1 MSTPLTRTDYW
12 NRTGPVPKVRNGD
25 TTHAE
30 AVSDIETFT
39 IPAAHTTIAALH
51 LFGIA
56 DGYIVTATTGAPDL
70 RVGTGVA
77 FDQAGRLTLL
87 IAGGVAVI
95 DQTVDADIITD
106 VPTAAV
112 DAAGIV
118 LPTGDFTGT
127 KVLTV
132 RAREV
137 GVEGLLGNAPTLV
150 HAPWLR
156 LLDPA
161 EVLTGTDLVLA
172 QVIMSAGGVVSGI
185 TAEGRALVGGHGQR
199 FELRRPV
206 SGTLRSGQQPA
217 ASLSARADG
226 GIELNLLTP
235 GQPPRLAWAIDPST
249 ASMSLGAPPTT
260 TAEAALQIDRGAT
273 DSLALKLTSA
283 GPGWGSGLRLA
294 NTSASARTY
303 GMYSGS
309 DAKLHITDVGAGLD
323 RLVIDAAGAVGIG
336 IGAGPAR
343 RALHVEGTEIHS
355 GGTAGGFSFAD
366 RAVGTFTEAPAA
378 GQRYVWYASG
388 GIARLWSGAD
398 LFSSSPGEGNVL
410 DTSRRMRVR
419 QGPDH
424 SAGIWFFQRGPGQD
438 RAFVGMA
445 SDTEVGFWGSTG
457 AGWGLKMQTG
467 TGDVTL
473 SGFFDT
479 ARRMRVRQGPDHSAG
494 IWFFQRGPGQD
505 RGFVG
510 MASDTEIGFWGNT
523 GAGWGL
529 KMDTATGTTTF
540 KGGSG
545 PFQSAI
551 VAKGNIGV
559 WAEGAASGI
568 LASGNPAGTF
578 LGDVRIT
585 GSLSKGGGGFTI
597 DHPLD
602 PEAKLLSHSFVESPE
617 MMNLYRGT
625 VVTDADGSAR
635 VTLPDWFDA
644 LNDDIGYQLTVV
656 GEPTLTA
663 IAEPV
668 RDNAFTLCS
677 ERPHTTVC
685 WQVSGVRQDKWA
697 NANRIRVEQEKSP
710 AERDR
715 YLHHAEYHQPATTGI
730 AHTVEE

>member
-1 MSTPLTRTDYW
+1 MTTPLTRTDYW

-39 IPAAHTTIAALH
+39 IPAARTTNAALH
-51 LFGIA
+51 LFGVA
-56 DGYIVTATTGAPDL
+56 AGYVVTATAGQPDL
-70 RVGTGVA
+70 RIGTGVA
-77 FDQAGRLTLL
+77 FDQAGRLALMA
-87 IAGGVAVI
+87 AGGVAVI
-95 DQTVDADIITD
+95 DQTVDADIVTD

-112 DAAGIV
+112 DATGIV
-118 LPTGDFTGT
+118 LPTGNHTGP

-161 EVLTGTDLVLA
+161 GVLAGTDLVLA
-172 QVIMSAGGVVSGI
+172 QVTLGAGGVVTGV
-185 TAEGRALVGGHGQR
+185 TAEGRVLVGGHGQR
-199 FELRRPV
+199 FELRKPV
-206 SGTLRSGQQPA
+206 SGTLQSGQQA
-217 ASLSARADG
+217 VGALSARTDG
-226 GIELNLLTP
+226 GLELNLLTP
-235 GQPPRLAWAIDPST
+235 GQPPRLAWAIDPTT
-249 ASMSLGAPPTT
+249 ASMSLGAPLTT
-260 TAEAALQIDRGAT
+260 AAEAALQIDRGAT
-273 DSLALKLTSA
+273 NSVALKLTSA

-294 NTSASARTY
+294 NTSAGARTY

-309 DAKLHITDVGAGLD
+309 DAKLHIADVGAGLD
-323 RLVIDAAGAVGIG
+323 RLVIDVAGSVGIG
-336 IGAGPAR
+336 LGAAPAR
-343 RALHVEGTEIHS
+343 RILHVEGTEIHS
-355 GGTAGGFSFAD
+355 GGPAGGFSFAD
-366 RAVGTFTEAPAA
+366 RAVGTFTEAPGA

-388 GIARLWSGAD
+388 GVARLWSGAD

-419 QGPDH
+419 QGPDS

-445 SDTEVGFWGSTG
+445 SDTEVGFWG
-457 AGWGLKMQTG
+457 
-467 TGDVTL
+467 
-473 SGFFDT
+473 
-479 ARRMRVRQGPDHSAG
+479 
-494 IWFFQRGPGQD
+494 
-505 RGFVG
+505 
-510 MASDTEIGFWGNT
+510 NT

-529 KMDTATGTTTF
+529 KMDTTSGTTRF
-540 KGGSG
+540 SGGFG
-545 PFQSAI
+545 AFQSAI
-551 VAKGNIGV
+551 FSKGNIGV
-559 WAEGAASGI
+559 WAEGNASGI

-625 VVTDADGSAR
+625 VITDADGLAR

-644 LNDDIGYQLTVV
+644 LNNDIGYQLTVV

-668 RDNAFTLCS
+668 RDNSFTLRS

-697 NANRIRVEQEKSP
+697 QANRIRVEEEKSP
-710 AERDR
+710 AERDH
-715 YLHHAEYHQPATTGI
+715 YLHHAEYDQPATRGI
-730 AHTVEE
+730 AHATEE